1 MLIGL
6 SGCKGVG
13 KDTAAQWLIEEQGY
27 TRLAFADKLKEAVA
41 NLLDISVEE
50 VDNFKAVSSEGW
62 ITRKPSDPLP
72 QPTTFVVVKQGGIFE
87 SEMSWREFL
96 QRFGTEMG
104 RNTFGQDFWIEQW
117 IQSLS
122 QLKTTGYDIASGGL
136 PSVVVTDVR
145 FENEA
150 KAIKLYDGYIIEIT
164 RPGHKPDGHASED
177 PIPSI
182 LVDATV
188 RNESNLE
195 DFKSRFLATVEGLSM
210 GIVA

>member
-6 SGCKGVG
+6 GGCKRVG
-13 KDTAAQWLIEEQGY
+13 KDTAAQWLIDEQGY

-41 NLLDISVEE
+41 SLFGISIEQVDHFKQEGVHVEIDLP
-50 VDNFKAVSSEGW
+50 V
-62 ITRKPSDPLP
+62 TSDYINDKL
-72 QPTTFVVVKQGGIFE
+72 VL
-87 SEMSWREFL
+87 SWREFL

-104 RNTFGQDFWIEQW
+104 RNTFGQNFWIRQW
-117 IQSLS
+117 SDSYTALWVMQPDEA
-122 QLKTTGYDIASGGL
+122 QK
-136 PSVVVTDVR
+136 VVVTDVR

-150 KAIKLYDGYIIEIT
+150 KEIKLQGGYIIEIT
-164 RPGHKPDGHASED
+164 RPGYNPDGHASEE

-195 DFKSRFLATVEGLSM
+195 DFRTRFLATVEGLTM